1 MAELEV
7 GESETA
13 VAPAVLLEGEKDF
26 DSYKG
31 FSLKQERP
39 KGRGKITSTRYKRE
53 MSINDYIPHLHACLV
68 GKRTVATANPNGEG
82 TDFIVNLYMTGGCN
96 SGDEN
101 PFMEDNKRL
110 KELTIHVRR
119 ADIKVWNIKTT
130 NLIFPASM
138 TRAASVQWSDSCFSV
153 FGYYDPQQRIISDKL
168 IHIVSEETVPGK
180 LRWKKEIV
188 NQNRPRPASGHT
200 IQDTDSHSQTVANT
214 VWPSSRYGHSLSKI
228 GNSNS
233 EKALICGGVN
243 MPNRN
248 VPRLIAHNTFKI
260 LPANDI
266 FYIYSKNK
274 ESWHSPGISS
284 DSEAFVPLSWH
295 ASISSIENQ
304 EYFVLVNG
312 GLTYGLEGK
321 TWISQPLSV
330 IYKIQECRP
339 NIIKIVKEKLHLN
352 KEIYISGHNLL
363 MSNNCLLV
371 VGGVSSPDPKVKPIY
386 L

>member
-1 MAELEV
+1 
-7 GESETA
+7 
-13 VAPAVLLEGEKDF
+13 
-26 DSYKG
+26 
-31 FSLKQERP
+31 
-39 KGRGKITSTRYKRE
+39 
-53 MSINDYIPHLHACLV
+53 
-68 GKRTVATANPNGEG
+68 
-82 TDFIVNLYMTGGCN
+82 MTG
-96 SGDEN
+96 
-101 PFMEDNKRL
+101 
-110 KELTIHVRR
+110 
-119 ADIKVWNIKTT
+119 
-130 NLIFPASM
+130 
-138 TRAASVQWSDSCFSV
+138 AASVQWSDFCFSV
-153 FGYYDPQQRIISDKL
+153 FVYYDPQQRMISDKL

-188 NQNRPRPASGHT
+188 NQNRSRLASGHP

-260 LPANDI
+260 LPGNDI
-266 FYIYSKNK
+266 FYIYSKNI

-312 GLTYGLEGK
+312 GLTYGLEEK
-321 TWISQPLSV
+321 TWISQTLSV

-339 NIIKIVKEKLHLN
+339 YIIKIVKEKLHLN

-363 MSNNCLLV
+363 MSNNCPL
-371 VGGVSSPDPKVKPIY
+371 VGGGVFLSRPKSKANY